1 METLSPAGVS
11 RAAERP
17 QPRGIALWRR
27 STPTELAACART
39 VAAHDVRSTRSGC
52 VRSGCCSGGVW
63 RPRARSVGFR
73 RRCARRQEHTQQLC
87 AIRALLWRRLTST
100 GSQCGLPPLLSMTSG
115 AHGVA
120 VCDPGVA
127 RVAFDVHGLAVWASA
142 VAVYDVRSTRSGCVR
157 SGCCSGGV
165 WRPRTRC
172 VGFRRCCLRRQ
183 ERTGGPGGIGIP
195 SSFAIFGAEALQA
208 LATSEGNLASCLVK
222 AKPQLRRDHWEHLGI
237 PAAGRPNTLALQH
250 LDASSVRRVSQ

>member
-73 RRCARRQEHTQQLC
+73 RCCLRRQENTRWLC
-87 AIRALLWRRLTST
+87 AIRVLLGWRLTST
-100 GSQCGLPPLLSMTSG
+100 DSQCGLPPLLSTTSG
-115 AHGVA
+115 AHAVA

-127 RVAFDVHGLAVWASA
+127 RVAFGVHGLAAWASA
-142 VAVYDVRSTRSGCVR
+142 VAVYDVRNARAAPAG
-157 SGCCSGGV
+157 
-165 WRPRTRC
+165 
-172 VGFRRCCLRRQ
+172 
-183 ERTGGPGGIGIP
+183 
-195 SSFAIFGAEALQA
+195 
-208 LATSEGNLASCLVK
+208 LVF
-222 AKPQLRRDHWEHLGI
+222 P
-237 PAAGRPNTLALQH
+237 
-250 LDASSVRRVSQ
+250 RVSPFSGPRLCRSWPHPK